1 MATRKSFKVATRSGC
16 EIPMGLLTP
25 KQAHER
31 LERQISLNTIY
42 QAIEERRLPHY
53 RVSGGG
59 KRGKILID
67 EADLL
72 AWLESCKVPAG
83 SRPAPSRFTHRRP

>member
-1 MATRKSFKVATRSGC
+1 
-16 EIPMGLLTP
+16 LTP
-25 KQAHER
+25 KEARER
-31 LERQISLNTIY
+31 LQGKVSLNMIY
-42 QAIEERRLPHY
+42 QAIEGRRLPHY

-72 AWLESCKVPAG
+72 TWLESCKVHPG
-83 SRPAPSRFTHRRP
+83 SRPLPGSFTHRRP

>member
-1 MATRKSFKVATRSGC
+1 
-16 EIPMGLLTP
+16 MGLLTP
-25 KQAHER
+25 KQAHVR
-31 LERQISLNTIY
+31 LEKQVSLNTIY
-42 QAIEERRLPHY
+42 QAIQERRLPHY

-72 AWLESCKVPAG
+72 AWLDGCKVQAG
-83 SRPAPSRFTHRRP
+83 PRPPHGRFTHRRP

>member
-1 MATRKSFKVATRSGC
+1 MA
-16 EIPMGLLTP
+16 LLTP
-25 KQAHER
+25 KEARER
-31 LERQISLNTIY
+31 LEGKVSLNTIY
-42 QAIEERRLPHY
+42 QAVGEGRLPHY

-72 AWLESCKVPAG
+72 AWLEGMKVTPADEDEWL
-83 SRPAPSRFTHRRP
+83 

>member
-1 MATRKSFKVATRSGC
+1 
-16 EIPMGLLTP
+16 MGLLTP

-31 LERQISLNTIY
+31 LEKQVSLSALY
-42 QAIEERRLPHY
+42 RAIEERRLPHY

-59 KRGKILID
+59 KRGKILIN

-72 AWLESCKVPAG
+72 AWLESCKVQAG
-83 SRPAPSRFTHRRP
+83 SRPPSGTFTHRRV

>member
-1 MATRKSFKVATRSGC
+1 VKAEAMPAIRERHQSMA
-16 EIPMGLLTP
+16 LLTP

-31 LERQISLNTIY
+31 LEKQVSLTTIY
-42 QAIEERRLPHY
+42 QAVEEQRLPHY

-72 AWLESCKVPAG
+72 NWLENCKVQGG
-83 SRPAPSRFTHRRP
+83 SRPPPDTFTHRRP